1 MKKYIALLLAFLMML
16 SLAAC
21 ASTQTE
27 EPEPTE
33 PEQIVDTR
41 LDKLA
46 EEGWTKTTDGYA
58 WSESSD
64 YRTLDLAV
72 KIEGNVLVIEI
83 DNDYGDNNKT
93 MEDTFKEDASIA
105 AGMAARWFTDIERI
119 TEESFENLQ
128 YTVKIGGKAVASGG
142 MTTAEAQN
150 NAAEYDD

>member
-1 MKKYIALLLAFLMML
+1 MKKYIAIILAILM
-16 SLAAC
+16 SLTFVAC
-21 ASTQTE
+21 SSEQSD
-27 EPEPTE
+27 EPEPSE
-33 PEQIVDTR
+33 PGQTVDAR

-46 EEGWTKTTDGYA
+46 DEGWTKTADGYA

-64 YRTLDLAV
+64 YRTVDLAV
-72 KIEGNVLVIEI
+72 SVEGNDLVIEI

-128 YTVKIGGKAVASGG
+128 YTVKIGGKEVASGG